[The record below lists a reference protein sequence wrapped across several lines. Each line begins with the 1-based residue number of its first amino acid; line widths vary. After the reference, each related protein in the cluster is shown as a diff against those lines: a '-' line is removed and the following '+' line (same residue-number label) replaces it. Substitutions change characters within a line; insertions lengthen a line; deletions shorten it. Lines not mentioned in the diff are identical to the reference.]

1 MKKTNIILTGL
12 PGSGK
17 STIGVILAKEL
28 CKDFI
33 DTDVIIQSSE
43 KTTLQQIID
52 TRGLEEF
59 LTVEENHI
67 CALEVEDTVIAPGGS
82 VIFSEEAMNHLKK
95 NGVAVF
101 LDLPLDIIAGRIDIY
116 TRGIVKEPWESLDDV
131 RRKRE
136 PMYLKWA
143 DIVIECGHLNQLEI
157 MKLITDRLKELSL

>member
-17 STIGVILAKEL
+17 STIGVILAKEM

-43 KTTLQQIID
+43 KTTLQEIID
-52 TRGLEEF
+52 TRGLEQF

-67 CALEVEDTVIAPGGS
+67 CALEVENTVIAPGGS
-82 VIFSEEAMNHLKK
+82 VIFSEKAMNHLKE

-101 LDLPLDIIAGRIDIY
+101 LDLPLEIIAGRIDIY
-116 TRGIVKEPWESLDDV
+116 TRGIVKEPWETLDDV
-131 RRKRE
+131 RRKESRCIS
-136 PMYLKWA
+136 MGRY
-143 DIVIECGHLNQLEI
+143 CH
-157 MKLITDRLKELSL
+157 RLRAFKST